1 MTASTRSLDFMF
13 QGIPPS
19 WQPRQEPPLDPP
31 EDVNLDAYAYGE
43 QAEREIRDTLNRYSD
58 PDFLVEIDWNLDDVE
73 LSPDR
78 KYVYV
83 QQVVRSRIPF
93 GALYK

>member
-31 EDVNLDAYAYGE
+31 ESVNLDAYAYGE

-58 PDFLVEIDWNLDDVE
+58 PDFLVEIDWNLDDIE
-73 LSPDR
+73 LSPER
-78 KYVYV
+78 NYVFA
-83 QQVVRSRIPF
+83 QLSVRVKIPL